1 MENQSF
7 VQTFRRGQLLRGMQ
21 MTSTAPHWPRNL
33 SGVGLD
39 FVFMDCEHHWFTREQ
54 NAWMCAAY
62 RGVGIAPLVR
72 VLAPSGALVRAALD
86 DGASAVI
93 VPYVES
99 VEQVRELVAASKLR
113 PIQGERA
120 ASAMSDQPLADPQLS
135 IGRTVSAGVGLVI
148 QIESEIAVQRC
159 EALLDIDGVDGIL
172 IGPYD
177 LTASIGCFMDY
188 DDPRFKE
195 AVAHVGKAA
204 RSRGLGAG
212 IYFAENPSRENWAI
226 ELGYNLVVQGCDWTL
241 VRESLRLRQTHVKA

>member
-7 VQTFRRGQLLRGMQ
+7 VQSFRSGQLLRGMQ

-33 SGVGLD
+33 SGAGLD

-72 VLAPSGALVRAALD
+72 VLSPSGALVRSALD
-86 DGASAVI
+86 DGAAAVI

-99 VEQVRELVAASKLR
+99 VEQVRELVAACKLR

-120 ASAMSDQPLADPQLS
+120 ASAMLDQPLGEPQLS
-135 IGRTVSAGVGLVI
+135 ILRTVSAGVGLVI
-148 QIESEIAVQRC
+148 QIESEIAIERC
-159 EALLDIDGVDGIL
+159 ESLLDVQGVDGIL

-177 LTASIGCFMDY
+177 LTASLGCFMDY
-188 DDPRFKE
+188 NDSRFKD
-195 AVAHVGKAA
+195 AVARVGNAA

-212 IYFAENPSRENWAI
+212 IYFAENPSREKWAI
-226 ELGYNLVVQGCDWTL
+226 ELGYNLLVQGCDWTL
-241 VRESLRLRQTHVKA
+241 IREALRSRQV